1 MDRMCR
7 EEELGIRSDSCRP
20 SPVSVGLC
28 ASHLAFAR
36 AGGGSCLA
44 EVGQLMS
51 ESFPSL
57 GAAPFLVCPVSG
69 ESRLLLPRWAV

>member
-1 MDRMCR
+1 M
-7 EEELGIRSDSCRP
+7 
-20 SPVSVGLC
+20 SPQPCECGAVCLPPGLC
-28 ASHLAFAR
+28 QSGRGQSQLLLC
-36 AGGGSCLA
+36 CLA

-69 ESRLLLPRWAV
+69 ENRLLLPRWVV